1 MAAIT
6 GGRVGGGAL
15 RSMKSNKKQFE
26 TIDEYIKMFPKEV
39 QRILE
44 KMRQTVR
51 KEAPEAVESISYQM
65 PTFKLNGKGLV
76 YFAGYKSHVGFY
88 PIPSGVEAFKKELSP
103 YKQGKGSVQFP
114 IDKPIPYDLVGRIVQ
129 FRVKETQKAP
139 GRKPD
144 AK

>member
-26 TIDEYIKMFPKEV
+26 TIDEYMKVVPKEV
-39 QRILE
+39 ERSLE
-44 KMRQTVR
+44 KMRQTIR

-76 YFAGYKSHVGFY
+76 YFAGYKSHAGFY
-88 PIPSGVEAFKKELSP
+88 PMPSGVEAFKKELSK

-114 IDKPIPYDLVGRIVQ
+114 LAEPVPYDLVKRIVQ
-129 FRVKETQKAP
+129 FRVKEQP
-139 GRKPD
+139 
-144 AK
+144 AKKD